1 MFEVRRGAENLC
13 SLKKK
18 DFRLMKDKVYDFS
31 YWKKVCFLRFLCLKK
46 QTFSFLSGTFGTGQ
60 EPPRGEFRH

>member
-46 QTFSFLSGTFGTGQ
+46 TIFLS
-60 EPPRGEFRH
+60 FRYVRNRTRTNQR